1 MMKRPA
7 LIVAVVALVVA
18 HVQPSPRADALYFPS
33 ESGEWARVQPGAA
46 GWDERALDAAL
57 DYAGRTN
64 STGVVVLLNGRLLA
78 ERRWLVEG
86 PERYRRMVVGKTS
99 GGDVV
104 EDVASVQK
112 SVVAFLT
119 GVAEGKRL
127 IDLEAPVSHYLGH
140 GWSKAN
146 EEAEFAIT
154 VRHLMTMTSG
164 LNDSGEY
171 QAPAGQTWRYNTGM
185 YSKVIGILEKAAG
198 ADIETLTTE
207 WLTGPAGM
215 SDSKWVRRAWSA
227 GNNAANSIG
236 FATTP
241 RDLARFGLLV
251 LAKGTWNGRDL
262 LRNPSYFERML
273 RPSQDLN
280 PSYGLLWWLN
290 GQPRVQSPDEAQ
302 AKPGSLTPSA
312 PGDLV
317 AAQGA
322 QDRKCYIVPSLSLV
336 VSRLGAPTGASP
348 TVDLKW
354 DDEFWKLLMKA
365 APVARTK

>member
-7 LIVAVVALVVA
+7 LIVAFVALAAARLQPWPRAAALYFPPAAGEWA
-18 HVQPSPRADALYFPS
+18 HVQPH
-33 ESGEWARVQPGAA
+33 AA

-64 STGVVVLLNGRLLA
+64 STGVVVLQDGRILA
-78 ERRWLVEG
+78 ERRWPVRG
-86 PERYRRMVVGKTS
+86 PEQYRRLVVGKTA

-112 SVVAFLT
+112 SVVAFLI
-119 GVAEGKRL
+119 GVAQGKRL
-127 IDLEAPVSHYLGH
+127 IDLEAPVSQYLGN

-164 LNDSGEY
+164 LNDSGDY
-171 QAPAGQTWRYNTGM
+171 QAPAGQTWRYNTGT
-185 YSKVIGILEKAAG
+185 YSKLIGILEKAAD
-198 ADIETLTTE
+198 ADIDKLTTE
-207 WLTGPAGM
+207 WLTTPAGM
-215 SDSKWVRRAWSA
+215 SDSKWVRRTWSA
-227 GNNAANSIG
+227 GNDAANSIG

-251 LAKGTWNGRDL
+251 LAKGSWNGRDL
-262 LRNPSYFERML
+262 LHNSNYLERML

-290 GQPRVQSPDEAQ
+290 GQARVQHPSEAQ
-302 AKPGSLTPSA
+302 ARPGSLTPNA
-312 PGDLV
+312 PRDLV

-322 QDRKCYIVPSLSLV
+322 QDRKCFVVPSLGLV
-336 VSRLGAPTGASP
+336 VTRLGAPTGTGS
-348 TVDLKW
+348 TLDLKW

-365 APVARTK
+365 APAAVTK

>member
-1 MMKRPA
+1 MMKRPP
-7 LIVAVVALVVA
+7 LIAAFAVLVAAQL
-18 HVQPSPRADALYFPS
+18 QPWTRAAALYFPPAS
-33 ESGEWARVQPGAA
+33 AEWDRAQPGAA
-46 GWDERALDAAL
+46 GWDERALDTAL

-64 STGVVVLLNGRLLA
+64 SSGVVVLLNGKILA
-78 ERRWLVEG
+78 ERRWRVEG
-86 PERYRRMVVGKTS
+86 PEPYRRLVIGKTA

-112 SVVAFLT
+112 SVVAFLA
-119 GVAEGKRL
+119 GVAEGRRL
-127 IDLEAPVSHYLGH
+127 IDLEAPASDYLGR

-164 LNDSGEY
+164 LTDSGEY

-185 YSKVIGILEKAAG
+185 YSKIVGILEKAAG
-198 ADIETLTTE
+198 AGIEKLTAD

-227 GNNAANSIG
+227 GNDAANSVG

-241 RDLARFGLLV
+241 RDLARFGLLI
-251 LAKGTWNGRDL
+251 LANGSWNGRDL
-262 LRNPSYFERML
+262 LRNSSYFERML

-290 GQPRVQSPDEAQ
+290 GQARVQRPSEAV
-302 AKPGSLTPSA
+302 ARPGSLTPSA
-312 PGDLV
+312 PRDLV
-317 AAQGA
+317 AALGA
-322 QDRKCYIVPSLSLV
+322 QDRKCFVVPSLGLV
-336 VSRLGAPTGASP
+336 VTRLGAPTSRGSTLDA
-348 TVDLKW
+348 KW

-365 APVARTK
+365 APAARTK

>member
-1 MMKRPA
+1 MKRRA
-7 LIVAVVALVVA
+7 LIVAFVAFAATQL
-18 HVQPSPRADALYFPS
+18 QPSPRAAGLYFPS
-33 ESGEWARVQPGAA
+33 GSGEWAPVQPGAA
-46 GWDERALDAAL
+46 GWDERVLDAAL

-64 STGVVVLLNGRLLA
+64 SSGVVVLLNGRILA
-78 ERRWLVEG
+78 ERRWTVEG
-86 PERYRRMVVGKTS
+86 PEGYRRMVVGKTP

-104 EDVASVQK
+104 EDVASAQK

-127 IDLEAPVSHYLGH
+127 IDLEAPVSQYLGH

-198 ADIETLTTE
+198 VDIETLTAE
-207 WLTGPAGM
+207 WLTTPAGM

-227 GNNAANSIG
+227 GNDAANAIG
-236 FATTP
+236 FATTA

-251 LAKGTWNGRDL
+251 LAKGSWNGRDL
-262 LRNPSYFERML
+262 LKNSSYFERML

-290 GQPRVQSPDEAQ
+290 GQAHVQRPAETQ
-302 AKPGSLTPSA
+302 ARPGSLTPSA
-312 PGDLV
+312 PRDLV

-322 QDRKCYIVPSLSLV
+322 QDRKCYIVPSMGLV
-336 VSRLGAPTGASP
+336 VTRLGAATAANA
-348 TVDLKW
+348 TLDLKW
-354 DDEFWKLLMKA
+354 DDEFWSLLMKA
-365 APVARTK
+365 APAARTK

>member
-1 MMKRPA
+1 MKRPA
-7 LIVAVVALVVA
+7 LIVAFVALVA
-18 HVQPSPRADALYFPS
+18 TQLQPWTRAAALYFPPA
-33 ESGEWARVQPGAA
+33 SGEWAHVQPGAA

-64 STGVVVLLNGRLLA
+64 STGVVVLQNGRILA
-78 ERRWLVEG
+78 ERRWPVEG
-86 PERYRRMVVGKTS
+86 PAQYSRMVIGKTA

-112 SVVAFLT
+112 SVVAFLA

-127 IDLEAPVSHYLGH
+127 IDLEAPVSQYLGN

-171 QAPAGQTWRYNTGM
+171 QAPSGQTWRYNTGM
-185 YSKVIGILEKAAG
+185 YSKMIGILEKAASL
-198 ADIETLTTE
+198 DIERLTAE
-207 WLTGPAGM
+207 WLTIPAGM

-227 GNNAANSIG
+227 GNDAANSIG

-251 LAKGTWNGRDL
+251 LAKGSWNGRDL
-262 LRNPSYFERML
+262 LHNSGYFERML

-290 GQPRVQSPDEAQ
+290 GQARVQRPSEAL
-302 AKPGSLTPSA
+302 ASPGSLTPSA
-312 PGDLV
+312 PRDLV

-322 QDRKCYIVPSLSLV
+322 QDRKCFVVPSLGLV
-336 VSRLGAPTGASP
+336 VTRLGAPTSTGS
-348 TVDLKW
+348 TLDLKW

-365 APVARTK
+365 APAAEAK

>member
-1 MMKRPA
+1 MNRPT
-7 LIVAVVALVVA
+7 LVVALAALVA
-18 HVQPSPRADALYFPS
+18 AQLQPSPRAAGLYFPP
-33 ESGEWARVQPGAA
+33 ESGEWAHVQPGEA

-64 STGVVVLLNGRLLA
+64 STGVVVLLDGRILA
-78 ERRWLVEG
+78 ERRWPVEG
-86 PERYRRMVVGKTS
+86 PDQYRRLVVGKTA
-99 GGDVV
+99 GGDVI
-104 EDVASVQK
+104 EDVASAQK

-119 GVAEGKRL
+119 GVAEGQRL
-127 IDLEAPVSHYLGH
+127 IDLEAPVSDYLGR

-171 QAPAGQTWRYNTGM
+171 QAPAGQVWRYNTGM
-185 YSKVIGILEKAAG
+185 YSKMIGILERAAG
-198 ADIETLTTE
+198 SGIEKLTAE
-207 WLTGPAGM
+207 WLTAPAGM

-227 GNNAANSIG
+227 GNDAANSIG
-236 FATTP
+236 FATTS

-251 LAKGTWNGRDL
+251 LAKGSWNGRDL
-262 LRNPSYFERML
+262 LHNSRYFDEML
-273 RPSQDLN
+273 HPSQDLN

-290 GQPRVQSPDEAQ
+290 GQARVQRPADTQ
-302 AKPGSLTPSA
+302 ARPGSLTPSA
-312 PGDLV
+312 PRDLV

-322 QDRKCYIVPSLSLV
+322 QDRKCYIVPSLGLV
-336 VSRLGAPTGASP
+336 VTRLGAPTGVGAAL
-348 TVDLKW
+348 DLKW

-365 APVARTK
+365 APAARTK